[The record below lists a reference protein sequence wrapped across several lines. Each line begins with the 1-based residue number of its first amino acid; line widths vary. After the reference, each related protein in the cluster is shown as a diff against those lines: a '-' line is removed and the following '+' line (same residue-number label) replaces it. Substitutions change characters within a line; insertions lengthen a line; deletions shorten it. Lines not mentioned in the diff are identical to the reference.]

1 METRDAFGR
10 DSSVRPEHIRLAQ
23 RAPKR
28 AVLPNSADETSKAMN
43 NAVKLALA
51 VALAAP
57 SASLAA
63 PAAAPTPAA
72 RGEVKRA
79 PQLPRA
85 ARDLQ

>member
-1 METRDAFGR
+1 MG
-10 DSSVRPEHIRLAQ
+10 L
-23 RAPKR
+23 
-28 AVLPNSADETSKAMN
+28 KAMN

-57 SASLAA
+57 NASLAA

>member
-1 METRDAFGR
+1 MDLG
-10 DSSVRPEHIRLAQ
+10 L
-23 RAPKR
+23 
-28 AVLPNSADETSKAMN
+28 KAMN
-43 NAVKLALA
+43 TAVKLALA

-63 PAAAPTPAA
+63 PAAAPTPVA

-85 ARDLQ
+85 ARHLQ

>member
-1 METRDAFGR
+1 
-10 DSSVRPEHIRLAQ
+10 
-23 RAPKR
+23 
-28 AVLPNSADETSKAMN
+28 MN

-63 PAAAPTPAA
+63 PAAAPTPVD
-72 RGEVKRA
+72 RGEVNLA

>member
-1 METRDAFGR
+1 M
-10 DSSVRPEHIRLAQ
+10 
-23 RAPKR
+23 KY
-28 AVLPNSADETSKAMN
+28 AVM
-43 NAVKLALA
+43 LALA

-63 PAAAPTPAA
+63 PAAAPTPAS
-72 RGEVKRA
+72 RGEVKRT